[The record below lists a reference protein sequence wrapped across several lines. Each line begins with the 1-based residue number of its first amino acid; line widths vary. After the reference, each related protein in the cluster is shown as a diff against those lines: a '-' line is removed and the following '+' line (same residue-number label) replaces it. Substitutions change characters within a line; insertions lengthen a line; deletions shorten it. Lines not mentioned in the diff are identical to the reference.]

1 MMRIH
6 RIFAIAAVLA
16 PLSAAGYPG
25 GTPSYQTD
33 IAPFCAGCHSSK
45 IPEVL
50 LGAGERA
57 EKEVSERKHIAVIL
71 AGEKGY
77 ASLTE
82 ADRQTLAEQIR
93 ALDVASSVSMAAPES
108 VAPGA
113 SFEVS
118 VSVTGGAGPVVGVAL
133 VDRAHRWYARSAASA
148 GWQVVAPPAVIGP
161 DGHPQNEWIAKRPES
176 FDRNVS
182 FVNVTGV
189 SSDAAAGR
197 WASATV
203 VFALRAPDRI
213 GSYPLAAAFFYG
225 TEKSTALG
233 YTTDALGRKEVR
245 GGFAGGSGRLLFTP
259 VEQIQVQAPTP

>member
-118 VSVTGGAGPVVGVAL
+118 VSVTGGAGPVVGVGL
-133 VDRAHRWYARSAASA
+133 VDSAHRWYARPVASA
-148 GWQVVAPPAVIGP
+148 GWRVAAPPQVVGP
-161 DGHPQNEWIAKRPES
+161 DGQPQVDWLAKRPENL
-176 FDRNVS
+176 DRNLS
-182 FVNVTGV
+182 FVNVSGIASD
-189 SSDAAAGR
+189 SSTQQ
-197 WASATV
+197 WSSARVT
-203 VFALRAPDRI
+203 FTLKAPDTP
-213 GSYPLAAAFFYG
+213 GSYPLVAVYLYG
-225 TEKSTALG
+225 TEKSSVLG
-233 YTTDALGRKEVR
+233 YTTNAVGWKEVR
-245 GGFAGGSGRLLFTP
+245 GGVSGGSGRVVFTP
-259 VEQIQVQAPTP
+259 VKQITVAAPAE